1 MRISEKQIRLLI
13 YYLTLMTSSQGV
25 SLSEDVIKNAR
36 NLLNA
41 IGNQQSM
48 EIKEIESKD
57 KL

>member
-1 MRISEKQIRLLI
+1 MRISEKQIQLLI

-25 SLSEDVIKNAR
+25 SLSEDGIKNAR
-36 NLLNA
+36 NLLNE